1 MIKTEGDKV
10 SYFAITVDD
19 CFFAN
24 TRDQEGINEAIN
36 MLKTAFEELT
46 VEGGE
51 AIKFFTRR
59 CLWTILLLITE

>member
-10 SYFAITVDD
+10 SYSAITVDD

-46 VEGGE
+46 VERGE
-51 AIKFFTRR
+51 VIKFFTRR